1 MILPLPVVALMNWV
15 SSVSTVWAEL
25 LRELIPEVPPPL
37 LPDTLRLR
45 LRFRLDSP
53 AIDML
58 MLITPSFR
66 LLLRDMLD
74 L

>member
-1 MILPLPVVALMNWV
+1 M
-15 SSVSTVWAEL
+15 
-25 LRELIPEVPPPL
+25 RELIPEVPPPPP

-45 LRFRLDSP
+45 LRFRLESP

-74 L
+74 LDKGDYY